1 MGHPLFPVPPRLVVP
16 REWGEKGR
24 AEATGPRP
32 APPDWEPSRDSL
44 GWWGT
49 VLGGTSLLWGQG
61 GTRLAVAS
69 AWPGPWASPRP
80 ALLLGSPPLIL
91 PPPPCLFCFL
101 FCLFLGS
108 QPFLPFPLF
117 ICTCSTS
124 QGMSPVLSPSSQYTV
139 YTTSAQPHSL
149 KQGIL
154 RARVTS
160 LRQGCLRSVC
170 NSQEF
175 STKSF

>member
-1 MGHPLFPVPPRLVVP
+1 MGHPLFPVPPRLVVLW
-16 REWGEKGR
+16 EWGEKGR
-24 AEATGPRP
+24 AEATGPRH

-49 VLGGTSLLWGQG
+49 VPGGTSLLWRQG

-80 ALLLGSPPLIL
+80 ALFSAHLLWFFLHPLVFFVSSFASFL
-91 PPPPCLFCFL
+91 ALSLFFL
-101 FCLFLGS
+101 S
-108 QPFLPFPLF
+108 PLF

-124 QGMSPVLSPSSQYTV
+124 QGMSPVLSPPSQYTV

-160 LRQGCLRSVC
+160 LRQGCFRSVC